1 MCFYFLDS
9 PEGLNSPE
17 ALSKDPIQRST
28 VDLTITMANLNLLN
42 VQSYF
47 LRRHLS
53 NHGLS
58 NHGLTLIHHVLNES
72 NISLTHTEIF
82 TQPQDLHLNI
92 LKTHRHTRFKT
103 YSLSNQT
110 HTDCERESQS
120 NKFLRD
126 RHSLVY

>member
-1 MCFYFLDS
+1 MSFQILF
-9 PEGLNSPE
+9 LNSK

-92 LKTHRHTRFKT
+92 HTQKTHRHFDNNTHFKT
-103 YSLSNQT
+103 YSRSNQT
-110 HTDCERESQS
+110 HT
-120 NKFLRD
+120 
-126 RHSLVY
+126 Y